1 MTRWILGFVTAAALA
16 SGTSFPVEQMPA
28 DAWGVASTAPAPWLA
43 EDPADSLYRL
53 GREAL
58 NRNQYRRAA
67 ELFAELSKRHPRSGY
82 AADALY
88 WEAFARYR
96 VGGSDDLRAALARL
110 DDQKRRYPKA
120 ATAGDADALATRIRG
135 ELARQ
140 GDAGAAQDVVRVATE
155 ATAASPGASSS
166 ASATSSSS
174 SDRSPKGDPDCDD
187 DGDVKLAALNAVLQ
201 MDADRAMPLLTRVL
215 ARRDPGSVCL
225 RRKAIW
231 LVAQKR
237 TDSTETV
244 LLNSL
249 RNDPDHEVREQAVF
263 WLSQVPGPR
272 AAAAL
277 DSIVRFSKDEQI
289 QDRAVFALSQQD
301 DPKASDAL
309 RALAERRDAP
319 VSIRE
324 KAIFWLGQSKSGG
337 PAYLRTLFPRLE
349 NDALKEKAIFAIAQS
364 KRPEDQR
371 WLIDMAKDGRT
382 SIELRKQAIFWA
394 SQSGADAADLDGL
407 YRGLADREL
416 KEQVIFALAQTKDP
430 AAVDKLIAIAKN
442 DSDKELRKRALFWLG
457 QSRDPRVA
465 NVLEQMLLE
474 D

>member
-16 SGTSFPVEQMPA
+16 SGTSFPVELSPA
-28 DAWGVASTAPAPWLA
+28 GEWTLTGNVPAPWLA
-43 EDPADSLYRL
+43 EDPADSLYRQ

-58 NRNQYRRAA
+58 NRNQYRRAV
-67 ELFAELSKRHPRSGY
+67 ELFSELSRRYPRSGY
-82 AADALY
+82 APDALY

-96 VGGSDDLRAALARL
+96 AGGADDLRQALIRL
-110 DDQKRRYPKA
+110 EDQKRRYPKA

-140 GDAGAAQDVVRVATE
+140 GDASAAQAVVREATE
-155 ATAASPGASSS
+155 ATSAGTGAS
-166 ASATSSSS
+166 ASASTSAG
-174 SDRSPKGDPDCDD
+174 RSPKGDPDCDD

-215 ARRDPGSVCL
+215 ARRDAGSVCL
-225 RRKAIW
+225 RRKAVW

-244 LLNSL
+244 LLRTLGS
-249 RNDPDHEVREQAVF
+249 DPDSEVREQAVF

-277 DSIVRFSKDEQI
+277 DSIVRYSKDEQI

-301 DPKASDAL
+301 DPKAFEAL
-309 RALAERRDAP
+309 KALAERRDASI
-319 VSIRE
+319 SIRE

-349 NDALKEKAIFAIAQS
+349 NDELKEKTIFAIAQS

-371 WLIDMAKDGRT
+371 WLIEMAKDGRT
-382 SIELRKQAIFWA
+382 SIELRKQAIFWS
-394 SQSGADAADLDGL
+394 SQSGAGAAELDGL
-407 YRGLADREL
+407 YRGLVEREL
-416 KEQVIFALAQTKDP
+416 REQVIFALAQSKDP

-442 DSDKELRKRALFWLG
+442 DPDKELRKRALFWLG

-465 NVLEQMLLE
+465 DALEQMLQE
-474 D
+474 